1 MKKTSLIT
9 MIASVMFSLP
19 MSTNAQEER
28 TVDVTYLVLTENSGA
43 VSRFALSDSPEMSF
57 SDGNL
62 VVACQGD
69 ELTTSL
75 ADVKDYTFVVE
86 HVSTGINSIPVAEG
100 AVASQQPTFSFR
112 DAKINGLKAGAR
124 VGIYSING
132 TLVSNINA
140 DAQGA
145 ASINLNNLPKG
156 VYILRT
162 PNKSFKIINR

>member
-1 MKKTSLIT
+1 

-43 VSRFALSDSPEMSF
+43 VSRFALS
-57 SDGNL
+57 
-62 VVACQGD
+62 D

-145 ASINLNNLPKG
+145 ASINLSNLPKG